1 MSQPRG
7 CMQSSSSQVG
17 IVRARR
23 SRRVCAT
30 LPGGTRLP
38 RVAASMTSAVSID
51 GRWRRLCCCCC
62 CSTERLLR
70 GRSSLAKF
78 CLPSARRARAR
89 ASPLLLRCTVE
100 KTERGACDVLTLL
113 TSWWVSSS
121 FCVFFKFGSSA
132 VPPHFDRPG
141 SCIVGPLVLQ
151 VDAALVS
158 G

>member
-30 LPGGTRLP
+30 LAGGTRLP

-51 GRWRRLCCCCC
+51 GRWRRLCCCC

-89 ASPLLLRCTVE
+89 ASPLLRCTVE

-113 TSWWVSSS
+113 TSWRISSS
-121 FCVFFKFGSSA
+121 FCVLFFFNLAHQRCRRTLTDLG
-132 VPPHFDRPG
+132 
-141 SCIVGPLVLQ
+141 
-151 VDAALVS
+151 AALLARWCCKWTRH
-158 G
+158 